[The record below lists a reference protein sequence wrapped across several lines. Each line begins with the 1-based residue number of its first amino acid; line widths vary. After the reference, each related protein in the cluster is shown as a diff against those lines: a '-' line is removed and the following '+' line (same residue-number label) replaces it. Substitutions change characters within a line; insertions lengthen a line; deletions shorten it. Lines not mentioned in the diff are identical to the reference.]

1 MDGTETS
8 STGPGAPGTS
18 APTDGFF
25 GSGVL
30 RHAHFRTVYFAAFFS
45 YVGGWFEF
53 VGTQWIV
60 TEKTQ
65 SMAWASYLGTAQLA
79 PTLVLG
85 IFGGIVADSVNRR
98 TLLIVTQLAM
108 MLIAIGFAMVVWH
121 YPMDQDLSPRQTRAL
136 LWILLGLSL
145 AQGVAIAFNN
155 PAWQVLTP
163 RLVPKDDLYRA
174 ITLQG
179 ISFNLA
185 RAIGPAIAGVVM
197 AKWSPVV
204 LFVVNAISFVGVL
217 AAVLTTPDAPA
228 PPDRRG
234 WWKNLGRIWGDV
246 REAIAFVFGRA
257 GPRAAFVAVV
267 IFATFATPIMRFLS
281 LFVKN
286 VYHLEEDT
294 FGMLTGVMGFGAV
307 LGGLAMKWFPA
318 WYPKHHFIPL
328 SITLGG
334 ASILVYSAVSDE
346 VTAGVVM
353 IFLGCFWMW
362 GFNSCM
368 GALQLLTPDAIRGRV
383 LSVVNMVT
391 LGLMPAGYFFATMVG
406 NLAAAWVK
414 RWRPE
419 SWHDGLDT
427 QLGVGIGAAICTV
440 CGVWMLIFRTPEID
454 GLAPGDAGHARVP
467 GLWRGITAKAHR
479 PKVQPPHTPVPGAA
493 P

>member
-8 STGPGAPGTS
+8 SSSPQAPGENAAS
-18 APTDGFF
+18 AGLF
-25 GSGVL
+25 GRGVL
-30 RHAHFRTVYFAAFFS
+30 RHAHFRTVWFAAFFS
-45 YVGGWFEF
+45 YLGGWFEF

-65 SMAWASYLGTAQLA
+65 SMEWASYLGTAQLA
-79 PTLVLG
+79 PTLLLG

-98 TLLIVTQLAM
+98 TLLIVTQVAM
-108 MLIAIGFAMVVWH
+108 MLIAVGFALVVWH
-121 YPMDQDLSPRQTRAL
+121 FPMDQDLSPRQTRLL
-136 LWILLGLSL
+136 LWLLLALSL
-145 AQGVAIAFNN
+145 GQGVAIAFNN

-163 RLVPKDDLYRA
+163 RLVPQEDLYRA

-204 LFVVNAISFVGVL
+204 LFVVNALSFVGVL

-234 WWKNLGRIWGDV
+234 WWKNLGRLGQDV
-246 REAIAFVFGRA
+246 LEAVAFVFGRA

-294 FGMLTGVMGFGAV
+294 FGMLTGVMGIGAV
-307 LGGLAMKWFPA
+307 LGGMAMKWFPV

-334 ASILVYSAVSDE
+334 ASILIFSTVGDA

-391 LGLMPAGYFFATMVG
+391 LGLMPAGYFFATLVG
-406 NLAAAWVK
+406 NFASGQVK
-414 RWRPE
+414 RWNPAW
-419 SWHDGLDT
+419 WHDGLDT

-454 GLAPGDAGHARVP
+454 GLKPGDEGYSRVP
-467 GLWRGITAKAHR
+467 GLWRGITAWAHR
-479 PKVQPPHTPVPGAA
+479 PKQGPKQDTQP
-493 P
+493 